1 MTDKAIDPVSLI
13 ASADEI
19 DNRMGPIPGT
29 SSDRIARELR
39 NAAALITKLLSEIDT
54 KERDL
59 AGLIARYYRQEIG
72 LSMQQA
78 EHWAK
83 ENYPLAVHH
92 RVRDADSNY
101 QVVALCERFKE
112 WNENPFD
119 VMRRDL
125 ERGLFKPAGTY
136 PPTAEIHAYRDP
148 RFVVEKLKTASKEA
162 GSPA

>member
-1 MTDKAIDPVSLI
+1 MSIDALI
-13 ASADEI
+13 TSADEI
-19 DNRMGPIPGT
+19 DNRLGPIPGR

-39 NAAALITKLLSEIDT
+39 QAAEMIASMRLEIDT

-59 AGLIARYYRQEIG
+59 AALITSYYRQEIG
-72 LSMQQA
+72 CSMQQA

-101 QVVALCERFKE
+101 QIVALCERFAS

-119 VMRRDL
+119 VMRR
-125 ERGLFKPAGTY
+125 EIARGLLKPAGTY

-148 RFVVEKLKTASKEA
+148 SFVVEKLKTASRAA
-162 GSPA
+162 GGPG

>member
-1 MTDKAIDPVSLI
+1 MTQGIEPAALI

-19 DNRMGPIPGT
+19 DNRMGPIPGM

-39 NAAALITKLLSEIDT
+39 NAAALITKLLAEIET

-59 AGLIARYYRQEIG
+59 AALIARYYRQEIG

-101 QVVALCERFKE
+101 QVVVLCERFKE

-148 RFVVEKLKTASKEA
+148 AFVVEKLKTASRGA
-162 GSPA
+162 GGPG

>member
-1 MTDKAIDPVSLI
+1 MSGNIQSSSLI

-19 DNRMGPIPGT
+19 DNRLGPIPGG
-29 SSDRIARELR
+29 SSDRIAGELR
-39 NAAALITKLLSEIDT
+39 RAAELITTLLGEIDT

-59 AGLIARYYRQEIG
+59 ASLIARYYRQEIG
-72 LSMQQA
+72 CSMQQA

-101 QVVALCERFKE
+101 QIVSLCERFAS

-119 VMRRDL
+119 VMRRAVA
-125 ERGLFKPAGTY
+125 RGLLKPAGTY

-148 RFVVEKLKTASKEA
+148 AFIVEKLKTASRDA
-162 GSPA
+162 GGPG

>member
-1 MTDKAIDPVSLI
+1 MTAPIQPADLI
-13 ASADEI
+13 ASANEIDSRLGPILGRSADRYARQFQAAAELIAKMLLEI
-19 DNRMGPIPGT
+19 DN
-29 SSDRIARELR
+29 
-39 NAAALITKLLSEIDT
+39 

-59 AGLIARYYRQEIG
+59 ASLIATYYRQEIG
-72 LSMQQA
+72 CSMQQA

-101 QVVALCERFKE
+101 QIVCLCERFVS

-119 VMRRDL
+119 VMRR
-125 ERGLFKPAGTY
+125 EIARGLLKPAGTY

-148 RFVVEKLKTASKEA
+148 AFVVEKLKTAPKTA
-162 GSPA
+162 GGPG